1 MQAGNELIGREMACF
16 CLGAAAQCFEVCWGS
31 LIHLLSSL
39 GEVWQAMSFLLVSLR
54 AISELWVPWALNTY
68 MRGILSLSPEL

>member
-16 CLGAAAQCFEVCWGS
+16 CLRAAAQCFEVCWGS

-39 GEVWQAMSFLLVSLR
+39 GEVWQAMSLPSC
-54 AISELWVPWALNTY
+54 
-68 MRGILSLSPEL
+68 LSLLEQYRNYGSPGL